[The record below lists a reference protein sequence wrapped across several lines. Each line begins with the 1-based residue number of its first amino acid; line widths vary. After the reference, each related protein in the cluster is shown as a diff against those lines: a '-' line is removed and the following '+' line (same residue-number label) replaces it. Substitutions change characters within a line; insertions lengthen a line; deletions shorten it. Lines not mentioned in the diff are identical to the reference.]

1 MINPLDILLIS
12 FAVVVAFISY
22 NDGVI
27 KNASKIINL
36 ITSIILTNLVLNNLY
51 EQLLFF
57 KQADSIVKLASFAVL
72 LILFMVCIGFFI
84 ELISEQIEV
93 DEIDKIVD
101 NLGSLLIGFI
111 KGIVIISM
119 MMFILDLTPLS
130 NESKETINNKI
141 ESESIL
147 FKPIK
152 IFKDFLFKS

>member
-36 ITSIILTNLVLNNLY
+36 IISIILTNLVLNNLY

-84 ELISEQIEV
+84 ELISEQIEI

>member
-57 KQADSIVKLASFAVL
+57 KQEDSIVKLASFAVL

>member
-12 FAVVVAFISY
+12 FAVAVAFISY

-57 KQADSIVKLASFAVL
+57 KHADSIVKLASFAVL

>member
-22 NDGVI
+22 NDGII

>member
-22 NDGVI
+22 NDGII

-130 NESKETINNKI
+130 SESKETINNKI

>member
-36 ITSIILTNLVLNNLY
+36 IISIILTNLVLNNLY

-101 NLGSLLIGFI
+101 SLGGLLIGFI

>member
-36 ITSIILTNLVLNNLY
+36 IISIILTNLVLNNLY

-57 KQADSIVKLASFAVL
+57 KQVDSIIKLASFAVL

-101 NLGSLLIGFI
+101 SLGGLLIGFI